1 LAIADWLPGP
11 FSNPQSA
18 LNSPDPQSAL
28 DCHNPQSALNSP
40 DPQSALDCHNRQSA
54 LD

>member
-1 LAIADWLPGP
+1 LQIVDYGLPIAAGHRGLAIADWLPGP

-28 DCHNPQSALNSP
+28 DCHN
-40 DPQSALDCHNRQSA
+40 RQSA